1 MGFEII
7 GDLSEVETIA
17 KGSGLRERKRLRKAY
32 GQGTWRKLK
41 RIASIKLS
49 DGTICK
55 QSYIGMKHMASGKK
69 NSKSSVSSRKR
80 PTGYVVCLRNDDY
93 AASLE
98 PRKLYPVL
106 PDAAAEKHGL
116 IRVID
121 ESGEDYLYPAGLFIA
136 VRLPQS
142 VTRAIAAAS

>member
-1 MGFEII
+1 MAQ
-7 GDLSEVETIA
+7 SA
-17 KGSGLRERKRLRKAY
+17 
-32 GQGTWRKLK
+32 
-41 RIASIKLS
+41 
-49 DGTICK
+49 K
-55 QSYIGMKHMASGKK
+55 QSYIDRKRMGSAKK
-69 NSKSSVSSRKR
+69 SSKSSVSSRKR

-106 PDAAAEKHGL
+106 PDPAAEKHGM

-121 ESGEDYLYPAGLFIA
+121 ESGEDYLYPAELFVF

>member
-1 MGFEII
+1 
-7 GDLSEVETIA
+7 
-17 KGSGLRERKRLRKAY
+17 
-32 GQGTWRKLK
+32 
-41 RIASIKLS
+41 
-49 DGTICK
+49 
-55 QSYIGMKHMASGKK
+55 MKHMASGKK